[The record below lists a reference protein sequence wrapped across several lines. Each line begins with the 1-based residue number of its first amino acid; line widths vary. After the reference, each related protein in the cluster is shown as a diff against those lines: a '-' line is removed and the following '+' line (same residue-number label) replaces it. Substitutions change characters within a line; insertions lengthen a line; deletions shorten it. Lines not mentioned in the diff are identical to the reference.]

1 MLEVSFDFFEVIGT
15 PNCEILKQN
24 YIEKDV

>member
-15 PNCEILKQN
+15 PNCKILKQN
-24 YIEKDV
+24 HVKKDV